1 MEMKTKYFFR
11 LLNVARFAG
20 KKLDNPYSVGEHSY
34 RVAVISMMMAD
45 QYNKEQEAKG
55 SKDRIDTLE
64 CLRKALLHDVEESI
78 TGDVPS
84 PVKKYGNLREELRS
98 ASEEIMKETIL
109 PDTPYPEMYLKMWV
123 EDKDNETGE
132 VIKVAD
138 KLEGLLVSYYE
149 VKRGNRYLDKSF
161 ASHLKWFVEKENV
174 ALLEK
179 YTFAYEEVAAVF
191 QYIENHEVRT
201 SSWGSKII
209 EAVHGSNLSFM
220 DKFNSE
226 KLKSLKK
233 VS

>member
-1 MEMKTKYFFR
+1 MA
-11 LLNVARFAG
+11 NVERFAG
-20 KKLDNPYSVGEHSY
+20 LSLASEYTIGEHSY
-34 RVAVISMMMAD
+34 RVATLAMAICD
-45 QYNKEQEAKG
+45 QYNKDNPKKKINTEEVM
-55 SKDRIDTLE
+55 
-64 CLRKALLHDVEESI
+64 RKALLHDVEESI

-191 QYIENHEVRT
+191 QYIENHEILYGILT
-201 SSWGSKII
+201 IPYNI
-209 EAVHGSNLSFM
+209 PCENL
-220 DKFNSE
+220 
-226 KLKSLKK
+226 
-233 VS
+233 V